1 LVFLFFVGF
10 SPFFALE
17 VAPFPLAGGGAMGTS
32 WPGKKYALL
41 KADAEGRDAWYV
53 LSAAG
58 ALDIDDEVSHA
69 KATG

>member
-1 LVFLFFVGF
+1 
-10 SPFFALE
+10 
-17 VAPFPLAGGGAMGTS
+17 MGTS